1 MTDTPATEPDETTDE
16 QSPGAV
22 VLASGGMDSAT
33 AAYEARD
40 RGYELYLLHT
50 SYGQRTEGKEYECA
64 RALAEELDVED
75 FLRVETSHL
84 ARIGAS
90 SLTDDEIDVED
101 ADDTDDDEIPDT
113 YVPFRNA
120 NLLSMAVSYAEAND
134 CEAIFIGAHSEDFSG
149 YPDCRPEFFEAFQT
163 VVDAGTKPETEIE
176 VAAPFVEFSKTDIAE
191 RGDDLG
197 VPYELTW
204 SCYRE
209 EAPACGT
216 CDACAFR
223 LEAFQ
228 NLGLR
233 DPIEYEERP
242 EYAD

>member
-1 MTDTPATEPDETTDE
+1 
-16 QSPGAV
+16 
-22 VLASGGMDSAT
+22 
-33 AAYEARD
+33 
-40 RGYELYLLHT
+40 LHT
-50 SYGQRTEGKEYECA
+50 SYGQRTEGKEYDCA
-64 RALAEELDVED
+64 RALAEELDAED

-101 ADDTDDDEIPDT
+101 ANDTDDDEIPDT

-163 VVDAGTKPETEIE
+163 VVDAGTKPDTEIE

-191 RGDDLG
+191 RGADLD